1 VIQAVATYSNF
12 APDPLGGEGVVDSAI
27 RGSYVGEIGELQFS
41 LVGEASLTFLC
52 SEIDELD
59 GAPPFP
65 GCEEDDNAVA
75 DVTVSATGLRHMP
88 TLTPSPNQDC
98 EGANAIAAC
107 DSDGFAKQHI
117 VSWSVGKTRYSLQ
130 WVLSSEG
137 QPPDYPRVECHL
149 ADADGVCI
157 EATMDTKVGIFDSTV
172 DVGTASLRSTGSVAW
187 LRTGGGSKFVGFYSV
202 PFSMTVQ

>member
-1 VIQAVATYSNF
+1 MRKALIIALAVSLAAAGHGLLASQGRGSGGGGKPPKPEVIQAVATYSNF

-137 QPPDYPRVECHL
+137 QPPDYPRV
-149 ADADGVCI
+149 
-157 EATMDTKVGIFDSTV
+157 
-172 DVGTASLRSTGSVAW
+172 
-187 LRTGGGSKFVGFYSV
+187 
-202 PFSMTVQ
+202 